1 MRENKG
7 PSVLL
12 CDGDIIVV
20 SFAYM
25 VEVRDMAALRPEPE
39 SRVWGDTSR
48 GKAESSVTCNK
59 RCYQCL
65 SSNKNDLK
73 LSE

>member
-7 PSVLL
+7 PSVLF
-12 CDGDIIVV
+12 CDGDIMVV

-39 SRVWGDTSR
+39 SRV
-48 GKAESSVTCNK
+48 
-59 RCYQCL
+59 
-65 SSNKNDLK
+65 
-73 LSE
+73 